1 MASKRGYVSIKV
13 AEGGISPKILPG
25 GEQSVRKG
33 YVVQKLEVVGGMGLQ
48 LVTAVR
54 QPYCP
59 GIGIGSPPEQVVTAQ
74 EVYITGSESRVPG
87 RIALAGVP
95 VVIAEELAPETA
107 ALAAA
112 MHSLMCATKPQDRRH
127 T

>member
-1 MASKRGYVSIKV
+1 MASKRGYVSKKV

-54 QPYCP
+54 QPHSY
-59 GIGIGSPPEQVVTAQ
+59 GNKIGEYPAQVLTAQ
-74 EVYITGSESRVPG
+74 EVYITGPESPVPG

-95 VVIAEELAPETA
+95 VVIAAGLAPETA

-112 MHSLMCATKPQDRRH
+112 MHSLMCATRLQDRRH

>member
-1 MASKRGYVSIKV
+1 MASKRGYVSKRV
-13 AEGGISPKILPG
+13 AEGGISRKILTG
-25 GEQSVRKG
+25 GERSLLDG
-33 YVVQKLEVVGGMGLQ
+33 YVVQKLEVVGDMGLQ

-54 QPYCP
+54 QPHSYGNKISKYP
-59 GIGIGSPPEQVVTAQ
+59 AQVVTAQ
-74 EVYITGSESRVPG
+74 EVYITGLESRVPG
-87 RIALAGVP
+87 KIALAGVP
-95 VVIAEELAPETA
+95 VVIAAELAPETA